1 MKNKNILKVFGIML
15 LVTFVLTWVVPSTT
29 IESSKL
35 TVGVTAPTG
44 FADIFTSID
53 VLLVYFMKPT
63 ILMLFIGMFYGV
75 INKSGSYK
83 SLVDEIISIF
93 KEHRTIF
100 LGLTVLFYAV
110 TTAFTGIY
118 LPMFMFMPLSI
129 SILLGLK
136 YGKMQTLL
144 ATFGS
149 VVIGITAEISNY
161 VLKSITASETNTF
174 FWIKL
179 GLLILMVALEI
190 LFVIR
195 TSSKKDKKV
204 EINENTIMFVPEKR
218 DAKKEKKT
226 KGISLFVVLILLF
239 ATFVLGLTVW
249 KDNTM
254 FANLYT
260 SIQNIKIGEFAI
272 FDAILGEFET
282 FGEWTYTSLYPTL
295 SLAIIVV
302 AILGKLSFSE
312 TIEGAVNGA
321 KKIMGL
327 AIFAALI
334 NLVVV
339 FTLNSGFVATIINV
353 IAKSGNVALITLS
366 SLISSPFMV
375 ESAYAS
381 QYLMQLIYNI
391 SSNDAMLELYGLIV
405 QFAYGFTMLIAP
417 SSILLMVGLCYLE
430 EKYTKWIK
438 YVWKFVLA
446 ILVLCLIA
454 ITVATLI

>member
-1 MKNKNILKVFGIML
+1 
-15 LVTFVLTWVVPSTT
+15 
-29 IESSKL
+29 
-35 TVGVTAPTG
+35 
-44 FADIFTSID
+44 
-53 VLLVYFMKPT
+53 
-63 ILMLFIGMFYGV
+63 
-75 INKSGSYK
+75 
-83 SLVDEIISIF
+83 
-93 KEHRTIF
+93 
-100 LGLTVLFYAV
+100 
-110 TTAFTGIY
+110 
-118 LPMFMFMPLSI
+118 
-129 SILLGLK
+129 
-136 YGKMQTLL
+136 
-144 ATFGS
+144 
-149 VVIGITAEISNY
+149 
-161 VLKSITASETNTF
+161 
-174 FWIKL
+174 
-179 GLLILMVALEI
+179 
-190 LFVIR
+190 
-195 TSSKKDKKV
+195 
-204 EINENTIMFVPEKR
+204 MFVPEKR

-353 IAKSGNVALITLS
+353 IAKSGNAALITLS